1 MTIVGFNF
9 TKISIERK
17 GEPKG
22 RVDINNNISL
32 KDVVAASFGL
42 GKSKEKGVRISYEF
56 VSKYNPDIAEIL
68 IGGDVLFIGEE
79 KLNDEILKGWKK
91 DKKIPKEVMKDM
103 LNTIMMRCS
112 VEAMIL
118 TKDLNLPPP
127 IPFPRL
133 EESTPEKSK
142 NEYIG

>member
-22 RVDINNNISL
+22 RVDINNNISI
-32 KDVVAASFGL
+32 KDVVAANFGL
-42 GKSKEKGVRISYEF
+42 GKTKEKGVRISYEF
-56 VSKYNPDIAEIL
+56 TSNYNPDIAEIL
-68 IGGDVLFIGEE
+68 IAGDVLFIGEE
-79 KLNDEILKGWKK
+79 NDEILKGWKK
-91 DKKIPKEVMKDM
+91 DKKMPKEIMKDL

-112 VEAMIL
+112 VESMIL

-133 EESTPEKSK
+133 QESTPEKGK

>member
-22 RVDINNNISL
+22 RVDINNNISI
-32 KDVVAASFGL
+32 KDVVAANFGL
-42 GKSKEKGVRISYEF
+42 GKTKEKGVRISYEF
-56 VSKYNPDIAEIL
+56 TSNYNPDIAEIL
-68 IGGDVLFIGEE
+68 IAGDVLFIGEE
-79 KLNDEILKGWKK
+79 NDEILKGWKK
-91 DKKIPKEVMKDM
+91 DKKMPKEIMQDL

-112 VEAMIL
+112 VESMIL

-133 EESTPEKSK
+133 QESTPDKGK

>member
-9 TKISIERK
+9 TKINIERK

-22 RVDINNNISL
+22 RVDINNNIAI
-32 KDVVAASFGL
+32 KEVVAANFGL
-42 GKSKEKGVRISYEF
+42 GKAKEKGVRISYEF
-56 VSKYNPDIAEIL
+56 SSNYNPDIAEIL
-68 IGGDVLFIGEE
+68 IAGDVLFIGEE
-79 KLNDEILKGWKK
+79 NDEILKGWKK
-91 DKKIPKEVMKDM
+91 DKKMPKEIMKDL

-112 VEAMIL
+112 VESMIL

-133 EESTPEKSK
+133 QEGVPEKSK

>member
-22 RVDINNNISL
+22 RVDINNNISI
-32 KDVVAASFGL
+32 KDVVAANFGL
-42 GKSKEKGVRISYEF
+42 GKTKEKGVRISYEF
-56 VSKYNPDIAEIL
+56 TSNYNPDIAEIL
-68 IGGDVLFIGEE
+68 IAGDVLFIGEE
-79 KLNDEILKGWKK
+79 NDEILKGWKK
-91 DKKIPKEVMKDM
+91 DKKMPKEIMQDL

-112 VEAMIL
+112 VESMIL

-133 EESTPEKSK
+133 QESTPEKGK

>member
-22 RVDINNNISL
+22 RVDINNNISI
-32 KDVVAASFGL
+32 KDVAAANFGL
-42 GKSKEKGVRISYEF
+42 GKTKEKGVRISYEF
-56 VSKYNPDIAEIL
+56 SSNYNPDIAEIL
-68 IGGDVLFIGEE
+68 IAGDVLFIGEE
-79 KLNDEILKGWKK
+79 NDEILKGWKK
-91 DKKIPKEVMKDM
+91 DKKMPKEIMQDL

-112 VEAMIL
+112 VESMIL

-133 EESTPEKSK
+133 QQGAPEKSK